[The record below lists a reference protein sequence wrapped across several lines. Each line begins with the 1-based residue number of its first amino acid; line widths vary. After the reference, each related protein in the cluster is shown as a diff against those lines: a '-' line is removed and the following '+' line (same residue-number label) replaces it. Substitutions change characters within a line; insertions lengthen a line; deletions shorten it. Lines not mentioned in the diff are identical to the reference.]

1 VHARRVRPDSVQ
13 LDRRRLVAA
22 GLSALLPGLG
32 QAFNRRRRLALLF
45 AIPSLLLLVIVA
57 FVMST
62 QSPTR
67 LLAWIVTPSVLS
79 TLLTLNLVLLAW
91 RLLATGQAFVDTRN
105 AGPTGRLGIM
115 GVVLIALLV
124 VLPHAMVV
132 AYGSALQQTFADV
145 FEGAESD
152 PDASPV
158 PPALD
163 ERVNV
168 LIIGIDKTA
177 ARRATLTDT
186 MMVVSLDPVA
196 QTVSM
201 VSIPRDMVGVPL
213 GDGDVFG
220 PKINSLLSYAERHPD
235 EFPDGGV
242 AALQG
247 ALGALL
253 GIEIDYYA
261 QMDFDGFRTMV
272 DAVGGIDVD
281 VERAFSDP
289 EYDGRGFSI
298 TAGPHHLDGKTALAY
313 VRSRKAD
320 GESDFTR
327 AARQQQVLLGL
338 RDAAMSGGSLLWE
351 LPGLLDAVGGTF
363 RTDVP
368 VGLLP
373 QLAAV
378 ADEMD
383 RDAVTRAVIR
393 HPLVRSERTQYGSS
407 LVPDVAA
414 ILAMAAELF
423 PDEGGVPVPWPT
435 PEPTEPPEPPAGS
448 SAPS

>member
-1 VHARRVRPDSVQ
+1 MHARRVRPDSVQ

-45 AIPSLLLLVIVA
+45 AIPSLLLLAIVA
-57 FVMST
+57 YVLAT
-62 QSPTR
+62 GSPTR

-79 TLLTLNLVLLAW
+79 TLMTLNLVLLAW
-91 RLLATGQAFVDTRN
+91 RLLAVGQAFVDTRN
-105 AGPTGRLGIM
+105 AGPTGRLGIV
-115 GVVLIALLV
+115 GIVVIALLV
-124 VLPHAMVV
+124 VLPHVMVMS
-132 AYGSALQQTFADV
+132 YGSALGQTFADV

-152 PDASPV
+152 PDASPELPV
-158 PPALD
+158 LD

-168 LIIGIDKTA
+168 LLIGIDKTA
-177 ARRATLTDT
+177 ARSATLTDT

-196 QTVSM
+196 GTVSM
-201 VSIPRDMVGVPL
+201 VSIPRDMVSVPL
-213 GDGDVFG
+213 GDGNVFG
-220 PKINSLLSYAERHPD
+220 PKINGLLSYAERNED
-235 EFPDGGV
+235 EFPDGGI

-253 GIEIDYYA
+253 GIQIDYYA

-289 EYDGRGFSI
+289 GYNGGRGFSM
-298 TAGPHHLDGKTALAY
+298 TAGPHHLDGETALAY
-313 VRSRKAD
+313 VRSRKGD

-327 AARQQQVLLGL
+327 AARQQQVLLGM

-351 LPGLLDAVGGTF
+351 LPGLLNAVGGTF

-368 VGLLP
+368 VALLP

-378 ADEMD
+378 ADEME

-407 LVPDVAA
+407 LIPDTAA

-435 PEPTEPPEPPAGS
+435 PEPTEPPAESP
-448 SAPS
+448 APS

>member
-1 VHARRVRPDSVQ
+1 MHARRVRPDSVQ
-13 LDRRRLVAA
+13 LDRRRIAAA
-22 GLSALLPGLG
+22 GLSAILPGLG

-45 AIPSLLLLVIVA
+45 AVPSLILLAVVAIVL
-57 FVMST
+57 ST

-67 LLAWIVTPSVLS
+67 LLAWVVTPSVLS

-91 RLLATGQAFVDTRN
+91 RLLAVGQAFIDTRN
-105 AGPTGRLGIM
+105 AGPTGRLGIV
-115 GVVLIALLV
+115 GLVVIAVLV
-124 VLPHAMVV
+124 VLPHIAVM
-132 AYGSALQQTFADV
+132 AYGSSLQQTFADV
-145 FEGAESD
+145 FEEE
-152 PDASPV
+152 PDASPEL
-158 PPALD
+158 PPLD

-168 LIIGIDKTA
+168 LLIGIDKTA
-177 ARRATLTDT
+177 ARSATLTDT

-201 VSIPRDMVGVPL
+201 VSIPRDMVSVPL
-213 GDGDVFG
+213 GDGNVFG
-220 PKINSLLSYAERHPD
+220 PKINGLLSYAERHPD
-235 EFPDGGV
+235 EFPEGGV

-253 GIEIDYYA
+253 GIQIDYYA

-272 DAVGGIDVD
+272 DSVGGIDVV

-289 EYDGRGFSI
+289 EYNGGRGFSM
-298 TAGPHHLDGKTALAY
+298 TAGPHHLDGETALAY
-313 VRSRKAD
+313 ARSRKGN

-327 AARQQQVLLGL
+327 AARQQQILLGL

-368 VGLLP
+368 IALLP
-373 QLAAV
+373 QLAAI

-407 LVPDVAA
+407 LIPDVAA
-414 ILAMAAELF
+414 IAAMAAELF
-423 PDEGGVPVPWPT
+423 PPEGGEPVPWPT
-435 PEPTEPPEPPAGS
+435 PEPTEPPAS
-448 SAPS
+448 AAPS